1 MDGHPPWCTVPCR
14 GICTSFYSPT
24 QMQKITISFKSF
36 NHSAIEN
43 SVLYIRETVALMAVS
58 PLWKAHPLPLVRRK
72 CTLLRSP
79 HVHKKSREQ
88 FEWCRRKAEIV
99 IHMESR
105 KHLLFLLFFLRNS
118 RFPGCELKITL
129 YHRSPLLAGG
139 RRGEGL
145 AAGQCA
151 GQGG

>member
-1 MDGHPPWCTVPCR
+1 MATPPGALYPAEAFAPAFIHLRKC
-14 GICTSFYSPT
+14 
-24 QMQKITISFKSF
+24 QKITISFKSF